1 MSHFNPLSFHAL
13 SFANSHF
20 TGCKPFYSANF
31 CNTLNQHQGEIHFGF
46 RELRTCKRFRLDILK
61 LMRSDDDDGQL
72 SRVLSGQWAS
82 YVIFFRNGHMVF
94 TNPKA
99 RHMMVLKNCIVDA
112 RFLVLQLFATTC
124 SPLLLL

>member
-1 MSHFNPLSFHAL
+1 MHCHLLILISQVVNLSF
-13 SFANSHF
+13 S
-20 TGCKPFYSANF
+20 SANF

-46 RELRTCKRFRLDILK
+46 RELRTSKRFRLEILK

-112 RFLVLQLFATTC
+112 WF
-124 SPLLLL
+124 